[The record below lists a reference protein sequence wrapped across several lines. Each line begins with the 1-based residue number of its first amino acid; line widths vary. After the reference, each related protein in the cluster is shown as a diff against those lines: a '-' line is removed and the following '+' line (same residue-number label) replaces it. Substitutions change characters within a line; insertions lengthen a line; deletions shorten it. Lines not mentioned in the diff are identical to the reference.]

1 MFINGVNNLIYIIT
15 YKVNNAAITICP
27 LSFQELSDTILIY
40 FLNTPS
46 VIVFPRYVSKYCVIN
61 AIYILTQNTIL
72 KMLYLVLFVNNAI
85 FHTAP
90 KQWICKEQKQ
100 LSVSGLFM

>member
-40 FLNTPS
+40 FLDTPS
-46 VIVFPRYVSKYCVIN
+46 VIVFPRYVS
-61 AIYILTQNTIL
+61 
-72 KMLYLVLFVNNAI
+72 
-85 FHTAP
+85 
-90 KQWICKEQKQ
+90 
-100 LSVSGLFM
+100 